1 MMNSENKQHDLPGL
15 WSLIHLE
22 SALLMTVSCL
32 NVFGSLPDE
41 KDKTH
46 IAYWAGYVFTLYG
59 LASRAGHSPG
69 YAEVATTVR
78 SAAVSINEQDWEDG
92 CHQARY
98 ELSQLT

>member
-1 MMNSENKQHDLPGL
+1 MITENRRPDLPGL
-15 WSLIHLE
+15 ESLIHLE
-22 SALLMTVSCL
+22 SELLLTATCL

-59 LASRAGHSPG
+59 LASRAGHSSG

-92 CHQARY
+92 CHQAEF
-98 ELSQLT
+98 ELSQLA

>member
-1 MMNSENKQHDLPGL
+1 MNSDNKQHDLPGL
-15 WSLIHLE
+15 WSLIRLE

-32 NVFGSLPDE
+32 NVFGSLPE
-41 KDKTH
+41 GKDKSL

-59 LASRAGHSPG
+59 LEPRAGHSPG
-69 YAEVATTVR
+69 YTEVAAAVR

-98 ELSQLT
+98 ELSQLA